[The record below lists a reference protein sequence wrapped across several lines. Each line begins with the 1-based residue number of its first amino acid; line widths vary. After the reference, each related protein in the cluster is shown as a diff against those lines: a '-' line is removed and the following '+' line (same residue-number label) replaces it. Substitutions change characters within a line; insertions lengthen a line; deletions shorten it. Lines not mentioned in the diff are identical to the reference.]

1 MAIGP
6 RSNLWIFSHNDL
18 VAELG
23 DLLCGGFLRNVESLT
38 WSALTFAG
46 RFLGFSWARV
56 FGIRP
61 KVEGVQSV
69 ANWLE
74 QFGLRPGH
82 AFFLRDFHRRRVL
95 FPSLQDFNF
104 LFARKLLA

>member
-18 VAELG
+18 VPELG
-23 DLLCGGFLRNVESLT
+23 DLLCGGLLRNVESLT

-74 QFGLRPGH
+74 QFGLRTWH
-82 AFFLRDFHRRRVL
+82 ALFLRDFHQHRVL
-95 FPSLQDFNF
+95 FPSPKDFNS
-104 LFARKLLA
+104 LFERQC